1 MPDSET
7 VPLIYP
13 LHIQDGQINWPQ
25 PQSKKANAIAL
36 NIDTQKW
43 LYSKGFYC
51 VVRRFSS
58 KEEKRRIIAGLVKP
72 SCCQDSQF
80 IGFENHLNVF
90 HINKQGLPP
99 VLARGLMILLNST
112 LIDQQFRQFSG
123 HTQVNVTDLK
133 QMRYPSLEVIGDLG
147 HWSEEGDP
155 LTQEAID
162 NKLTTL
168 LQ

>member
-1 MPDSET
+1 
-7 VPLIYP
+7 
-13 LHIQDGQINWPQ
+13 
-25 PQSKKANAIAL
+25 
-36 NIDTQKW
+36 
-43 LYSKGFYC
+43 
-51 VVRRFSS
+51 
-58 KEEKRRIIAGLVKP
+58 
-72 SCCQDSQF
+72 
-80 IGFENHLNVF
+80 
-90 HINKQGLPP
+90 
-99 VLARGLMILLNST
+99 MILLNST